1 MSCQLSSSLW
11 LAACT
16 PLGDELSLLIV
27 GEWPPLPLS
36 QLVEEVHCRLLLPTR
51 AFNHRILRQ
60 LACLLVFHSRLINK
74 FSENL
79 FCRIRDSR
87 AGKIRLRLRPLTLNN
102 IFCVLLGE
110 KILFIH
116 HWGSYRTCRPDSW
129 FLRKNLIRGNHWSPL
144 PESCRIVLQAFVWV
158 HF

>member
-1 MSCQLSSSLW
+1 MSCQLSSSLR
-11 LAACT
+11 LAAGT
-16 PLGDELSLLIV
+16 PLGSELGLLIV

-51 AFNHRILRQ
+51 AFNHRVLRQ

-79 FCRIRDSR
+79 LCRIKNSR

-102 IFCVLLGE
+102 IFCVLLRE

-116 HWGSYRTCRPDSW
+116 YWGSNRTGWADSW
-129 FLRKNLIRGNHWSPL
+129 FLRKNLIRGKHWTPL